1 MRPDLVWNN
10 KLALDVRFGY
20 LGEDVGGPRQY
31 NPQVVLNGQGV
42 SVLRAIREEL
52 TRCNSFTFSVAFVSA
67 KAIALLKQELLEF
80 KGDGRIVTSDYLS
93 FTSPL
98 AFAELLHLKNRG
110 IDVRIHSA
118 KAFHPKGYIF
128 GYAQGV
134 TAMVGSSNL
143 TANALVTNH
152 EWNLKV
158 SASMGSDL
166 SGQLTNLVEH
176 QVVESAPLTQEWVD
190 RYAESYMPPSPR
202 ISVAHGVPPGE
213 PGPIGQIPDDGEVAQ
228 VTPSDLTA
236 PEIVPNQ
243 MQVEALAAL
252 ADVRHE
258 GHKRAIIISATGTG
272 KTMLSALDVRAMDPR
287 RMLFVV
293 HREQILD
300 RTIEEY
306 RLVLGGTA
314 ADFGKLTG
322 NVKQVNSRYLFATV
336 QTVSQAGVLTS
347 FPADEFDY
355 VIIDEAHRAGS
366 PSHRRVVEY
375 FTPKFLLGMTATP
388 ERLDG
393 FNVFELFDYVVP
405 YEIRLNHALETG
417 MVSPFHYYGIADV
430 TFESGATTSDFTS
443 LSQLTSAQRVSHIVR
458 ALEDYGQA
466 GVRARGLIFCG
477 GREEARLLSAAL
489 NERSIRGR
497 TLRTVALTGADSIEH
512 REAIVQKL
520 EAGELDY
527 VLTVDVFNEG
537 VDIPSVNQVVML
549 RQTKSAIVFVQQLG
563 RGLRKAKGK
572 EYLVVVD
579 FIGNYANNYLIPIAL
594 FGDESLNKESLRKN
608 LIAAEELGVLPG
620 LSSVRFDRISQQR
633 ILSSIVETSLDSMSK
648 LKTAMESMRRRVGG
662 VPRLADFLRFESVDP
677 VLLATKRENYPSLIK
692 AVLKVD
698 LGLNADENLALR
710 LLSHEVLPAKR
721 QHEFVLLR
729 ALLQEGVLTAHQAA
743 DVFADAHLPASTLH
757 VESAVD
763 TFTLERHAEVDQ
775 KRYGC
780 GIVVRSDNGGFAL
793 TDEFRSF
800 YSGLGSFA
808 DAVDD
813 ILETGV
819 KLAGAYAR
827 DTPFTQGRQ
836 YSRKEVMR
844 LLCWPRKWTSTIY
857 GYRTDVETGTCPIFV
872 TLHKSAEVT
881 ASTAY
886 EDALLDSST
895 MLWYT
900 RSKRTLLSNEVRPIV
915 ENEVTPYVFVKK
927 DDAEGSDFYFLGRA
941 TARNAEQTTM
951 TGGKGEQLDVVRMHL
966 HFDEPIETALYDY
979 FHPGLRKF

>member
-31 NPQVVLNGQGV
+31 NPQVVLNGPGV

-52 TRCNSFTFSVAFVSA
+52 TRCTSFTFSVAFVSA
-67 KAIALLKQELLEF
+67 KAIALLKQEFLEF
-80 KGDGRIVTSDYLS
+80 KGEGRIVTSDYLS
-93 FTSPL
+93 FTSPI
-98 AFAELLHLKNRG
+98 AFAELLHLRDRG

-128 GYAQGV
+128 GYAHGV
-134 TAMVGSSNL
+134 TAMMGSSNL

-158 SASMGSDL
+158 SASMASDL
-166 SGQLTNLVEH
+166 SGQLANLVEH
-176 QVVESAPLTQEWVD
+176 QLAESVPLTQEWVD
-190 RYAESYMPPSPR
+190 GYAESY
-202 ISVAHGVPPGE
+202 VPPAPRTRIGPRNQPDE
-213 PGPIGQIPDDGEVAQ
+213 PDSIDEIPDDLEQ
-228 VTPSDLTA
+228 VLSSDLEAT
-236 PEIVPNQ
+236 EIVPNQ
-243 MQVEALAAL
+243 MQVEALTAL
-252 ADVRHE
+252 ADVRYE
-258 GHKRAIIISATGTG
+258 GHVRAIVISATGTG
-272 KTMLSALDVRAMDPR
+272 KTMLSALDVRAMAPR
-287 RMLFVV
+287 RLLFVV

-306 RLVLGGTA
+306 RLVLGGA
-314 ADFGKLTG
+314 ASDFGKLTG
-322 NVKQVNSRYLFATV
+322 NVKQMNCRYLFATV
-336 QTVSQAGVLTS
+336 QTLSQAEVLES
-347 FPADEFDY
+347 FPVDEFDY

-375 FTPKFLLGMTATP
+375 FSPKFLLGMTATP

-393 FNVFELFDYVVP
+393 FNVFELFDYIVP
-405 YEIRLNHALETG
+405 YEIRLNHALEAG

-430 TFESGATTSDFTS
+430 TFEGGATTSDLTALS
-443 LSQLTSAQRVSHIVR
+443 LLTSEQRVSHIIS

-466 GVRARGLIFCG
+466 GVPARGLIFCSQ
-477 GREEARLLSAAL
+477 REEARLLSIAL
-489 NERSIRGR
+489 NKRSARGKL
-497 TLRTVALTGADSIEH
+497 LRTVALTGVDSIEH
-512 REAIVQKL
+512 REAVVRQL
-520 EAGELDY
+520 EVGELDY

-537 VDIPSVNQVVML
+537 VDIPCVNQVVML

-563 RGLRKAKGK
+563 RGLRKAEGK
-572 EYLVVVD
+572 EYLVVID

-608 LIAAEELGVLPG
+608 LIAAEEVGVLPG

-633 ILSSIVETSLDSMSK
+633 ILNSIVETSLDSMSK
-648 LKTAMESMRRRVGG
+648 IRSAVESMSRRVGG

-677 VLLATKRENYPSLIK
+677 VLLATKRENYPALAQSI
-692 AVLKVD
+692 LKVD
-698 LGLNADENLALR
+698 SGLTVAENKALGL
-710 LLSHEVLPAKR
+710 LSREVLPAKR
-721 QHEFVLLR
+721 QHEFILLR
-729 ALLQEGVLTAHQAA
+729 ALLEGVRL
-743 DVFADAHLPASTLH
+743 DALQIAETFQDAGLPASVSH
-757 VESAVD
+757 VESAIG
-763 TFTLERHAEVDQ
+763 TLTLELHSEPDQ
-775 KRYGC
+775 NSYGA
-780 GIVVRSDNGGFAL
+780 GVAIRSENATVML
-793 TDEFRSF
+793 TDEFRSS
-800 YSGLGSFA
+800 YGGSQPFA

-813 ILETGV
+813 ILETGLE
-819 KLAGAYAR
+819 LASAYSANTAF
-827 DTPFTQGRQ
+827 TPGRQ

-857 GYRTDVETGTCPIFV
+857 GYKTDIETGACPIFV
-872 TLHKSAEVT
+872 TLHKSEDVT

-900 RSKRTLLSNEVRPIV
+900 RSRRTLQSNEVRAIV
-915 ENEVTPYVFVKK
+915 ESEVTPYVFVKK
-927 DDAEGSDFYFLGRA
+927 DDAEGSDFYFLGQA

-951 TGGKGEQLDVVRMHL
+951 IGAKGQQLDVVRMHL

-979 FHPGLRKF
+979 FHPGLRDL